1 MTLVCRAA
9 PAYSGCTQCPTWA
22 WGRESMMVSSPTLL
36 WGEEAVLPQPDF
48 REEAFLGT
56 LPFAEET

>member
-1 MTLVCRAA
+1 
-9 PAYSGCTQCPTWA
+9 
-22 WGRESMMVSSPTLL
+22 MVSSPTLL

>member
-1 MTLVCRAA
+1 
-9 PAYSGCTQCPTWA
+9 
-22 WGRESMMVSSPTLL
+22 MVSSPTLL

-48 REEAFLGT
+48 REEAFPGT